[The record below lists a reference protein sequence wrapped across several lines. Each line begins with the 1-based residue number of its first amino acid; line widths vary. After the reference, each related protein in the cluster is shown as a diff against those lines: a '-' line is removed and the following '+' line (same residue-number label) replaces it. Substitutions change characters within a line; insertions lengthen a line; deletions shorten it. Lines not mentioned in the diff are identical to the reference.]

1 VPLLIRDYSYSGP
14 VGFVRT
20 MEAAR
25 RHRLD
30 RTLAGCRAPVLLV
43 RGEWDRLVPVSW
55 TDRLATTCPDAET
68 VTVKAGS
75 HMLPLTHPH
84 ELAEA
89 IRAFLAA
96 RVRRQGPWVPPR
108 TSESP

>member
-30 RTLAGCRAPVLLV
+30 RTLAGCRVPVLLV

-84 ELAEA
+84 ELAET